1 MLTTVVFTTL
11 NLPMTE
17 RIRKTTSNAAR
28 TGIREAISSQQVSY
42 PELRVGAER
51 YQQDMT
57 RFPILSS
64 EQTMIAVFAFQSG
77 QSVHDLKLHPLFAS
91 RLQAEESRYSHDT
104 YDRFRQPTASYQ
116 ELFAQSPGI
125 DMLVAFGRFDLVKKL
140 GEKYTR
146 LYAGFPLPIET
157 YYTNALVHV
166 IPALVRDYKPV
177 EGATF
182 DGYVWVGLMRELEK
196 LVESE
201 MRCVRPLP
209 PGEMRGVGRAA
220 KRDTRRRSLFSLDEP
235 LDTSGKETGSEH
247 VHTIGELLPD
257 PEAHEHVDSR
267 ETYAAIEYL
276 YALAG
281 IPRGEWETMTAL
293 LLNEERQKA
302 VAQRLNVTD
311 RTLRNRR
318 DDALPKLQ
326 ALGEETVQRI
336 LRGEESVV
344 NVSGRG

>member
-1 MLTTVVFTTL
+1 MLTHFVFTTL

-17 RIRKTTSNAAR
+17 SIRKTPLNAVR
-28 TGIREAISSQQVSY
+28 TGVREATSSRQISY
-42 PELRVGAER
+42 PELHVGAER
-51 YQQDMT
+51 YQQDMAH
-57 RFPILSS
+57 FPLLTY
-64 EQTMIAVFAFQSG
+64 EQSLVAVFAFQSG
-77 QSVHDLKLHPLFAS
+77 QSVDDLRSHPLFAS
-91 RLQAEESRYSHDT
+91 HLKAEESRYFQDRH
-104 YDRFRQPTASYQ
+104 DRFRQPTASYQ
-116 ELFAQSPGI
+116 ELFAQSPSI

-182 DGYVWVGLMRELEK
+182 DGYVRVGLMRELEK

-235 LDTSGKETGSEH
+235 LDMSGKETGSEH
-247 VHTIGELLPD
+247 VQTIGELLPD

-336 LRGEESVV
+336 LRGEEIVGTV
-344 NVSGRG
+344 